1 MTEQVKGIPFFG
13 IQKVKRLALSIRKIL
28 ETKRLMKSEA
38 AKMVKPVAPESLKI
52 AGAELKNIDQ
62 SRQSHQKTTSYFVEA
77 RSWAD
82 DIYTAAIISRNR
94 YKFAFYLSI
103 GLAVL
108 LTIAIDSLVPLQ
120 HMEPLLVNHYQDGR
134 VSVQPIKQP
143 YAPTN
148 PAQVE
153 SEIVRY
159 VINRE
164 SFDPTSYD
172 TQYSLVNLLSS
183 NFVAKAYRHTQ
194 SSARASS
201 PINRLGTH
209 GFRTVHVDSVIFLDT
224 ELNNNDKA
232 NTKHH
237 HNLAQVNFSI
247 TDHDRNSALQK
258 SKAFTALVSWQYRG
272 MPSDPGD
279 QWRNWDGFTVTRF
292 TKQQRNV

>member
-1 MTEQVKGIPFFG
+1 M
-13 IQKVKRLALSIRKIL
+13 
-28 ETKRLMKSEA
+28 
-38 AKMVKPVAPESLKI
+38 
-52 AGAELKNIDQ
+52 
-62 SRQSHQKTTSYFVEA
+62 
-77 RSWAD
+77 
-82 DIYTAAIISRNR
+82 
-94 YKFAFYLSI
+94 
-103 GLAVL
+103 
-108 LTIAIDSLVPLQ
+108 TIAVDSLVPLQ
-120 HMEPLLVNHYQDGR
+120 HMEPLLVNHYEDGR

-172 TQYSLVNLLSS
+172 MQYSLVNLLSS
-183 NFVAKAYRHTQ
+183 NFVAKEYRHTQ
-194 SSARASS
+194 SSAQTNS

-237 HNLAQVNFSI
+237 HNLAQINFSI
-247 TDHDRNSALQK
+247 TDHDRNSVLQK
-258 SKAFTALVSWQYRG
+258 SKAFTALISWQYQG
-272 MPSDPGD
+272 TPSDPGD